1 MKITI
6 AHSPDA
12 DDAFMFYALANGKID
27 TGGIEVEHKLCD
39 IQTLN
44 EAAER
49 GQYEVTAIS
58 YHAYPYVQNQ
68 YAMMTTGGS
77 FGEKDYG
84 PMIIKK
90 RGTAEIDTV
99 AVPGLKTTAFLLLKL
114 WNPDVAFKVV
124 PFNQIIDTVLEGE
137 VDAGLIIHEGQLM
150 YEEFDLEVVQNFGS
164 WWYDRYQLPLPLG
177 GNAVRRDMEPSLQ
190 KKLAKWVH
198 ASIQFG
204 LEHRE
209 KALEYALKF
218 ARDLPHQKADQFVG
232 MYVNER
238 TLDLGKE
245 GKKAVQTLL
254 DLGYEQGLILN
265 KAKLDWVHYI

>member
-12 DDAFMFYALANGKID
+12 DDAFMFYALANSKID
-27 TGGIEVEHKLCD
+27 TDDIAVEHKLCD

-44 EAAER
+44 EAAET
-49 GQYEVTAIS
+49 GKYEVTAIS
-58 YHAYPYVQNQ
+58 YHAYPTVQDK

-84 PMIIKK
+84 PMIVK
-90 RGTAEIDTV
+90 RPETAEINTV
-99 AVPGLKTTAFLLLKL
+99 AVPGTKTTAFLLLKL
-114 WNPDVAFKVV
+114 WNPDIDYKVI
-124 PFNQIIDTVLEGE
+124 PFDQIIDAVLEKE

-150 YEEFDLEVVQNFGS
+150 LEQYDLEMVQNFGS
-164 WWYDRYQLPLPLG
+164 WWHELYKLPLPLG
-177 GNAVRRDMEPSLQ
+177 GNAVRRDLAPALQ
-190 KKLAKWVH
+190 KKLARWIH

-218 ARDLPHQKADQFVG
+218 ARDLPYKKADQFVG

-238 TLDLGKE
+238 TLHLGDA
-245 GKKAVQTLL
+245 GKKGVQTLL
-254 DLGYEQGLILN
+254 NLGYEKGLILN
-265 KAKLDWVHYI
+265 RANLDWVNY

>member
-27 TGGIEVEHKLCD
+27 TDGVEIAHKLCD

-44 EAAER
+44 EAAEE
-49 GQYEVTAIS
+49 GKYEVTAIS
-58 YHAYPYVQNQ
+58 YHAYPYVQDK

-84 PMIIKK
+84 PMVVK
-90 RGTAEIDTV
+90 RPETAAINTV
-99 AVPGLKTTAFLLLKL
+99 AVPGVKTTAFLLLKL
-114 WNPDVAFKVV
+114 WNPDIDYKVV
-124 PFNQIIDTVLEGE
+124 PFDQILDAVLEKE

-150 YEEFDLEVVQNFGS
+150 VDELALEVVENFGT
-164 WWYDRYQLPLPLG
+164 WWYNRYQLPLPLG
-177 GNAVRRDMEPSLQ
+177 GNAVLRSLDPALQ

-204 LEHRE
+204 LEHRQ
-209 KALEYALKF
+209 KALEHALKF
-218 ARDLPHQKADQFVG
+218 SRELPHKKADRFVG

-238 TLDLGKE
+238 TLELGKE

-254 DLGYEQGLILN
+254 DLGYERGLILN
-265 KAKLDWVHYI
+265 KAKLDWIHYG